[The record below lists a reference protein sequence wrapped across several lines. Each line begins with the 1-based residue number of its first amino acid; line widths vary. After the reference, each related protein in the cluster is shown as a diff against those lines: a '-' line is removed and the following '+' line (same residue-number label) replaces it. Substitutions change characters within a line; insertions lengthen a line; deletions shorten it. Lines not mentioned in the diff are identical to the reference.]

1 MTVWIRQAHAHPE
14 MVHHIA
20 RNLREWD
27 RREIF
32 ATRRDDDPDDLA
44 RDALA
49 CGRISWVA
57 GKGDEPIAAFGCA
70 PMWHGVWSMW
80 LFATDKFPQIGI
92 SVTRLVV
99 RTIVPM
105 MIDAGAHRLEAR
117 SMEGHT
123 DAQRWLEVIGAK
135 REGGPLRG
143 FGRDRQDFHVY
154 TWDCSQEGHG
164 D

>member
-1 MTVWIRQAHAHPE
+1 MWLEHALDRPELVLEVAHN
-14 MVHHIA
+14 M
-20 RNLREWD
+20 REWD

-32 ATRRDDDPDDLA
+32 ATRTDDDCDLLA
-44 RDALA
+44 EAALG
-49 CGRISWVA
+49 CGEISWVA
-57 GKGDEPIAAFGCA
+57 GLDRPIAAFGCA

-80 LFATDKFPQIGI
+80 LFATDEFGRIGI
-92 SVTRLVV
+92 SVTKLIT

-135 REGGPLRG
+135 REASLSRY
-143 FGRDRQDFHVY
+143 GRDGQDFHIY
-154 TWDCSQEGHG
+154 TWDCTPREGYV